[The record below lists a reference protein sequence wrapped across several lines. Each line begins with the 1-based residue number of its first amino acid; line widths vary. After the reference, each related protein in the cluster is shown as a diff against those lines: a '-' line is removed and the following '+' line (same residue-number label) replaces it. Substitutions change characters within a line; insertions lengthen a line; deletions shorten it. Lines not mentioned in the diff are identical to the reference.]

1 MRRGATDN
9 HAQVGMM
16 QDVNQVE
23 SASEIVDAS
32 FVQAVLPEE
41 KICVRGFVSIII
53 PALNERATIE
63 TLICRVEQVPLP
75 KEIIVVDDGSTDGTR
90 EIIARLGQEKRVR
103 AIFLMRNRGKGMAF
117 RLGLE
122 RACGEVTI
130 IQDADLEYDPA
141 EIPRVVGPILSGAA
155 DVCYGSRIRGKN
167 PDHSSFS
174 FYWGGRLL
182 SWVTTLLYGVHV
194 TDEAAGYKAF
204 RTELLRQI
212 PLRSESFDL
221 EPEMTAKVFRRGLRY
236 TEVPVSYHPRK
247 IADGKKIKWTDGLR
261 ALWSLFVWRFSSF

>member
-1 MRRGATDN
+1 
-9 HAQVGMM
+9 MM
-16 QDVNQVE
+16 LPVNQVE
-23 SASEIVDAS
+23 FTSEIADPS
-32 FVQAVLPEE
+32 FGQPVLPEE
-41 KICVRGFVSIII
+41 KICVRGFVSIVI
-53 PALNERATIE
+53 PALNERNTIE
-63 TLICRVEQVPLP
+63 ALIGRVEQVPLA

-90 EIIARLGQEKRVR
+90 EIIARLGREQRVR
-103 AIFLMRNRGKGMAF
+103 AIFLIRNRGKGMAF

-130 IQDADLEYDPA
+130 IQDADLEYNPA
-141 EIPRVVGPILSGAA
+141 EIPRVVAPILSGAA

-167 PDHSSFS
+167 PGRSSFS

-204 RTELLRQI
+204 RTELLRRI
-212 PLRSESFDL
+212 PLQSESFNL

-247 IADGKKIKWTDGLR
+247 ISDGKKIKWVDGLQ
-261 ALWSLFVWRFSSF
+261 ALWTLFVWRFSSF

>member
-1 MRRGATDN
+1 MASAQRGAGSKALQQPCHRCETRSGIDSRRRRQQRSLHLRALFHGKN
-9 HAQVGMM
+9 H
-16 QDVNQVE
+16 
-23 SASEIVDAS
+23 
-32 FVQAVLPEE
+32 
-41 KICVRGFVSIII
+41 
-53 PALNERATIE
+53 
-63 TLICRVEQVPLP
+63 
-75 KEIIVVDDGSTDGTR
+75 
-90 EIIARLGQEKRVR
+90 
-103 AIFLMRNRGKGMAF
+103 GKGAA
-117 RLGLE
+117 LGTGFTGITGDTL
-122 RACGEVTI
+122 V

-167 PDHSSFS
+167 ADRSSFS

-236 TEVPVSYHPRK
+236 AEVPVSYHPRK
-247 IADGKKIKWTDGLR
+247 ISDGKKIKWGDGLR
-261 ALWSLFVWRFSSF
+261 ALWTLLVWRFSSF